1 MLYKGNNELKNIYR
15 GSHQISRIFKGDELI
30 FQDLEALYGFK
41 FTIDTTLKSDGTHNN
56 SDASFWFFGGDDIL
70 TYRDRIVY
78 WGDGTYSDLGNNAN
92 NFTHTYSTP
101 GIYQILIMPKI
112 VNGEPEYRGWLSKV
126 RLQGGNPTGN
136 SGNGYKVISIDT
148 PYPEGSFVVYS
159 ASTWRQ
165 EVIDY
170 VGAQRRY
177 CISNGFSNV
186 LCHLYNVQSIPLN
199 LFDNAKIFYNEG
211 NPREGNP
218 QMFNTAFASC
228 GKLTNYNVYPLA
240 KRLIDSIDYSKIKS
254 LQSFFAGTFSEVK
267 GNIPADL
274 FSSVQLTVPVSGYY
288 AFQRCF
294 SGAAYDTI
302 DATIPTGLL
311 PEMTITGDCRGAFNE
326 MFNSFG
332 ALSTSGNIP
341 ADLFS
346 GVTLSGVT
354 SAEQMLA
361 SAFNGAFAK
370 STVATI
376 PEGLFDF
383 LDSQPVLRMTSMFS
397 STFSGFATLSTV
409 AEIPATLFA
418 EVNTASATTGE
429 YMFSGTFKS
438 FAPKSTHGIPAHL
451 FDTIT
456 LGNCNALSSV
466 FKETFKQAFSTAKR
480 SSFPTGLFDNLDTS
494 NALILTS
501 LFSQTFDQCGFISG
515 TQIPQGIFSNLDTS
529 NCTDFS
535 GMFGGTFSSANL
547 SGTVPANL
555 FSSINT
561 SNAKNLSLM
570 FYTLTSG
577 NNSLTTIPATLF
589 SSITVPSSVTS
600 MYGMFNRAL
609 IGISDT
615 EIPATL
621 FSTITIPSGVKDL
634 SNMFTYTFKA
644 STLTTPIP
652 ATLFSTLDT
661 SNVEDFASMFEG
673 TFANISL
680 SLVPSTLFSPI
691 DTSSGTNFDKMF
703 KSTFYKNSMNSMSE
717 SETIPSGLF
726 ANIDTSN
733 GTTLRSMFEST
744 FEVYSVTNANAITT
758 IPADLFGTKVFNAN
772 AQSVFY
778 RTFQHR
784 NVAKAPQGLF
794 GGFTIAPYSAS
805 TGHSTLF
812 GNTFYFYSSNYSPV
826 LIVEDIFDGMS
837 DFSWVT
843 AASANSVFYSMF
855 EVGNGGAVDAST
867 GSASTILQHFN
878 FTPDRD
884 TNMFQNRTNLTDYNT
899 INANWK

>member
-41 FTIDTTLKSDGTHNN
+41 FTIDTTLTSDGTHNN
-56 SDASFWFFGGDDIL
+56 SDASFRFYGGDD
-70 TYRDRIVY
+70 TNERDRIVY

-92 NFTHTYSTP
+92 NFSHTYSTP

-112 VNGEPEYRGWLSKV
+112 VNGEPLYKGWLSRI
-126 RLQGGNPTGN
+126 RLQAENPTGYN
-136 SGNGYKVISIDT
+136 GNGYKVVSIDT
-148 PYPEGSFVVYS
+148 PYPEGSFVVYE
-159 ASTWRQ
+159 AGTWRQ

-170 VGAQRRY
+170 VGAQRRH
-177 CISNGFSNV
+177 CISNGFQNI
-186 LCHLYNVQSIPLN
+186 LCYLYNVQSIPLN
-199 LFDNAKIFYNEG
+199 LFDNAKVFYNEG
-211 NPREGNP
+211 SPREGNP

-228 GKLTNYNVYPLA
+228 GKFTNYNVYPLA

-254 LQSFFAGTFSEVK
+254 FQNFFASTFSGVK

-274 FSSVQLTVPVSGYY
+274 FSSVQLTAPGSSYY

-294 SGAAYDTI
+294 SGAAYDTV

-311 PEMTITGDCRGAFNE
+311 PEMTITGDCRGVFYE
-326 MFNSFG
+326 MFKGFG

-346 GVTLSGVT
+346 RATLSGVT

-361 SAFNGAFAK
+361 SAFDGAFAK

-383 LDSQPVLRMTSMFS
+383 LDSQPIANTKYMFGNA
-397 STFSGFATLSTV
+397 FSGFAPLSTV

-418 EVNTASATTGE
+418 EVNTSSATAGE
-429 YMFSGTFKS
+429 GMFSRTFES
-438 FAPKSTHGIPAHL
+438 FAVRSTHSIPAHL

-456 LGNCNALSSV
+456 LGNCTNFSSL
-466 FKETFKQAFSTAKR
+466 FSMTFNKAFGTAKR
-480 SSFPTGLFDNLDTS
+480 STFPAGLFDNLDTS
-494 NALILTS
+494 NGLN
-501 LFSQTFDQCGFISG
+501 FSQTFSGTFYQCGFVTG
-515 TQIPQGIFSNLDTS
+515 TEIPSGIFDSLDTS
-529 NCTDFS
+529 NGTNFDQMFS
-535 GMFGGTFSSANL
+535 VTFSSANL
-547 SGTVPANL
+547 SGQ
-555 FSSINT
+555 
-561 SNAKNLSLM
+561 
-570 FYTLTSG
+570 
-577 NNSLTTIPATLF
+577 IPATLF
-589 SSITVPSSVTS
+589 SRVTTVNATNLRYMFSETFQGNALTNIPAGLFSTITVPSSVTN
-600 MYGMFNRAL
+600 MEYMFNRTFS
-609 IGISDT
+609 GCRFT
-615 EIPATL
+615 EIPATLLSTISIPSGVTSLDHMFCYTFSTSYMTAPVPATL
-621 FSTITIPSGVKDL
+621 FSTI
-634 SNMFTYTFKA
+634 
-644 STLTTPIP
+644 
-652 ATLFSTLDT
+652 DT
-661 SNVEDFASMFEG
+661 SNVENFTSMFEG
-673 TFANISL
+673 TFYGISL

-691 DTSSGTNFDKMF
+691 DTSSGTSFYNMF
-703 KSTFYKNSMNSMSE
+703 KSTFAKYSMGE

-733 GTTLRSMFEST
+733 GTILRSMFEST
-744 FEVYSVTNANAITT
+744 FEVSSSANANAITT
-758 IPADLFGTKVFNAN
+758 IPADLFGAKVFNAN

-794 GGFTIAPYSAS
+794 GGLTIAPYSAS
-805 TGHSTLF
+805 TNHSTLF
-812 GNTFYFYSSNYSPV
+812 GNTFYFYSSDYSPV

-843 AASANSVFYSMF
+843 AASANLVFYSMF
-855 EVGNGGAVDAST
+855 GKGNGGTADAST

-884 TNMFQNRTNLTDYNT
+884 TNMFLNRTNLTDYNT